1 MEKQPLLGFRR
12 GIHNSENTE
21 EKQTLITGTH
31 DADVTV
37 ATERVYIND
46 LFYSIDLAISFSL
59 LVEYLNNIIFQ
70 QRSI

>member
-21 EKQTLITGTH
+21 EKQTLIIGAH

-37 ATERVYIND
+37 ATERV
-46 LFYSIDLAISFSL
+46 
-59 LVEYLNNIIFQ
+59 
-70 QRSI
+70 

>member
-21 EKQTLITGTH
+21 EKQTLITGAH

-37 ATERVYIND
+37 ATERV
-46 LFYSIDLAISFSL
+46 SMTSFIGL
-59 LVEYLNNIIFQ
+59 Y
-70 QRSI
+70 